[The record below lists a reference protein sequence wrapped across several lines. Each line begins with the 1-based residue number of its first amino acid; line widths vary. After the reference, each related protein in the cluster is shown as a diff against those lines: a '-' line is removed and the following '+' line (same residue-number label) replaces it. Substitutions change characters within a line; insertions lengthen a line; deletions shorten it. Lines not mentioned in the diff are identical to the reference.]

1 MQHAISWFEIPTE
14 NLDRATQFYE
24 IILGLELQ
32 PMDMP
37 GMQMRIFP
45 IDNMMEGVT
54 GVLIKTED
62 GFHKPSSSH
71 GPLVYLNANDGM
83 EDILSKVESAGGQ
96 ILQDRM
102 QISPEHGYM
111 AIILDSEG
119 NRIAFHSVN

>member
-24 IILGLELQ
+24 TILGLELQ

-71 GPLVYLNANDGM
+71 GPLVYLNANAGM
-83 EDILSKVESAGGQ
+83 VDILSKVESAGGQ

>member
-14 NLDRATQFYE
+14 NLDRATQFCE
-24 IILGLELQ
+24 TILGLELQ

-62 GFHKPSSSH
+62 EFHKPSSTH
-71 GPLVYLNANDGM
+71 GPLVYLNANAGM
-83 EDILSKVESAGGQ
+83 EDILRKVESAGGQ

-111 AIILDSEG
+111 AIILDTEG
-119 NRIAFHSVN
+119 NRMAFHSVD